1 MLIRH
6 YKYMVLLPSSV
17 ILLTVDEDTVYED
30 HSKVRNQPSMI
41 RYILS
46 LYDAII
52 DAVCESPKPILF
64 RIPTSGD

>member
-6 YKYMVLLPSSV
+6 YKYMGLLASSV
-17 ILLTVDEDTVYED
+17 ILLTIDEDTVYED

-52 DAVCESPKPILF
+52 DEACE
-64 RIPTSGD
+64 